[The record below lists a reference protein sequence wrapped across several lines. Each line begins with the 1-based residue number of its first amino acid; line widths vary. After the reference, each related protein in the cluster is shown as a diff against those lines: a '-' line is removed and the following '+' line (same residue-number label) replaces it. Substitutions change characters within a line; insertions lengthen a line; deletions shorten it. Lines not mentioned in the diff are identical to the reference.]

1 LPWVPDCHYNRPTMG
16 RVSALHRLQQV
27 DGVISRRRTRGEQIS
42 AILANSTELLSL
54 QESLDGNQNQ
64 LEAARVVIREAEY
77 AAQAQREKIEQTEN
91 SLYGG
96 AVSNPKELQDLQMEA
111 ESLKRH
117 LQTLE
122 DRLLEVLVEQEE
134 LQEQRQSLTDQLAGL
149 QTRKAIEHAALFSEQ
164 SQLNIEL
171 DNLQAE
177 REAATVSVAAQ
188 DLVRYEALSRKLS
201 GLAVATLH
209 EGTCTACGLT
219 ITPSMQQ
226 VIRGGADLVNCPQC
240 GRILYA
246 G

>member
-1 LPWVPDCHYNRPTMG
+1 MG

-27 DGVISRRRTRGEQIS
+27 DGEITRRRTRGEQIS

-54 QESLDGNQNQ
+54 QHSLDGNRNQ
-64 LEAARVVIREAEY
+64 LEAARATVREAEY
-77 AAQAQREKIEQTEN
+77 ASQAQREKLEQTEK

-96 AVSNPKELQDLQMEA
+96 TVSNPKELQDLQMEA

-122 DRLLEVLVEQEE
+122 DRLLEVLLEQEE
-134 LQEQRQSLTDQLAGL
+134 LQDQRQSLTEELAGL
-149 QTRKAIEHAALFSEQ
+149 QARRATEHAALFSEQ
-164 SQLNIEL
+164 AQLDMEL

-177 REAATVSVAAQ
+177 REAATVSVGAG
-188 DLVRYEALSRKLS
+188 DLARYEALSRKLS

>member
-1 LPWVPDCHYNRPTMG
+1 MG
-16 RVSALHRLQQV
+16 RLSALHRLQQV
-27 DGVISRRRTRGEQIS
+27 DGEITRRRTRGEQIS
-42 AILANSTELLSL
+42 SLLANSNELHSL
-54 QESLDGNQNQ
+54 QQSLDANQDQ
-64 LEAARVVIREAEY
+64 LEATRVATREAEY
-77 AAQAQREKIEQTEN
+77 AAEAQQEKLEQTEK

-96 AVSNPKELQDLQMEA
+96 TVSNPKELQDLQLEA

-122 DRLLEVLVEQEE
+122 DRLLEVLLEQEE
-134 LQEQRQSLTDQLAGL
+134 LQEQRQSLTEQLAGL
-149 QTRKAIEHAALFSEQ
+149 QTRQATEHAVLFSEQ
-164 SQLNIEL
+164 AQLNIEL

-177 REAATVSVAAQ
+177 REAATVSVAAG

-209 EGTCTACGLT
+209 EGTCSACGLT

>member
-1 LPWVPDCHYNRPTMG
+1 MG

-27 DGVISRRRTRGEQIS
+27 DGEITRRRTRGEQIS
-42 AILANSTELLSL
+42 SILANSTELLNL

-64 LEAARVVIREAEY
+64 LEAARVVVREAEY
-77 AAQAQREKIEQTEN
+77 AAQAQREKLEQTEN

-96 AVSNPKELQDLQMEA
+96 LVSNPKELQDLQLEA

-122 DRLLEVLVEQEE
+122 DRQLEVLLEQEE
-134 LQEQRQSLTDQLAGL
+134 LQEQRQAMTQQLAGL
-149 QTRKAIEHAALFSEQ
+149 QSRLATEQAALFSEQ
-164 SQLNIEL
+164 AQLGIEL

-177 REAATVSVAAQ
+177 REAATVSVAAA

-201 GLAVATLH
+201 GLAVASLH

>member
-1 LPWVPDCHYNRPTMG
+1 MG

-27 DGVISRRRTRGEQIS
+27 DGEITRRRTRGEQIS

-54 QESLDGNQNQ
+54 QHSLDGNRNQ
-64 LEAARVVIREAEY
+64 LEAARATVREAEY
-77 AAQAQREKIEQTEN
+77 ASQAQREKLEQTEK

-96 AVSNPKELQDLQMEA
+96 TVSNPKELQDLQMEA

-122 DRLLEVLVEQEE
+122 DRLLEVLLEQEE
-134 LQEQRQSLTDQLAGL
+134 LQDQRQSLTEELAGL
-149 QTRKAIEHAALFSEQ
+149 QARRATEHAALFSEQ
-164 SQLNIEL
+164 AQLDMEL

-177 REAATVSVAAQ
+177 REAATVSVGAG
-188 DLVRYEALSRKLS
+188 DLARYEALSRKLS

-209 EGTCTACGLT
+209 EGTCGACGLT

-226 VIRGGADLVNCPQC
+226 VIRGGADLVSCPQC

>member
-1 LPWVPDCHYNRPTMG
+1 MG

-27 DGVISRRRTRGEQIS
+27 DGEISRRRTRGEQIS

-54 QESLDGNQNQ
+54 QHSLDGNRNL
-64 LEAARVVIREAEY
+64 LEAARATVREAEY
-77 AAQAQREKIEQTEN
+77 ASQAQREKLEQTEK

-96 AVSNPKELQDLQMEA
+96 TVSNPKELQDLQMEA

-122 DRLLEVLVEQEE
+122 DRLLEVLLEQEE
-134 LQEQRQSLTDQLAGL
+134 LQDQRQSLTEELAGL
-149 QTRKAIEHAALFSEQ
+149 QARRATEHAALFSEQ
-164 SQLNIEL
+164 AQLDMEL

-177 REAATVSVAAQ
+177 REAATVSVGAG
-188 DLVRYEALSRKLS
+188 DLARYEALSRKLS

>member
-1 LPWVPDCHYNRPTMG
+1 MG
-16 RVSALHRLQQV
+16 RLSALHRLQQV
-27 DGVISRRRTRGEQIS
+27 DGEISRRQTRGEQIS
-42 AILANSTELLSL
+42 AILANSNELHSL
-54 QESLDGNQNQ
+54 QQLLDANQDQ
-64 LEAARVVIREAEY
+64 LGAARVVIREAEY
-77 AAQAQREKIEQTEN
+77 AAEAQQEKLEQTEK

-96 AVSNPKELQDLQMEA
+96 TVSNPKELQDLQMET

-122 DRLLEVLVEQEE
+122 DRLLEVLLEQEE
-134 LQEQRQSLTDQLAGL
+134 LQEQRQSLTEQLAGL
-149 QTRKAIEHAALFSEQ
+149 QTRQATDHAVLFSEQ
-164 SQLNIEL
+164 AQLNIEL

-177 REAATVSVAAQ
+177 REAATVSVAAH
-188 DLVRYEALSRKLS
+188 DLVRYEALSQKLS

>member
-1 LPWVPDCHYNRPTMG
+1 MG

-27 DGVISRRRTRGEQIS
+27 DGEITRRRTRGEQIS
-42 AILANSTELLSL
+42 SILANSAELLSL
-54 QESLDGNQNQ
+54 QQSLDGNQRD
-64 LEAARVVIREAEY
+64 LEATRATVREAEY
-77 AAQAQREKIEQTEN
+77 ASQAQREKLEQTEK

-96 AVSNPKELQDLQMEA
+96 TVSNPKELQDLQLES

-122 DRLLEVLVEQEE
+122 DRQLEVLLEQEE
-134 LQEQRQSLTDQLAGL
+134 LQEQRQTLTEQLAAL
-149 QTRKAIEHAALFSEQ
+149 QTRRSIEQAALFSEQ
-164 SQLNIEL
+164 AQLNMEL